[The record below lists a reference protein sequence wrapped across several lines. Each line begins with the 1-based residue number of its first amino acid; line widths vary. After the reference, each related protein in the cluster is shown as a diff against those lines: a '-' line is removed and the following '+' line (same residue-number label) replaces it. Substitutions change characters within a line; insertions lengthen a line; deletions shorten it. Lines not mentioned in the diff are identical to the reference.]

1 MAELQRPTGT
11 WLHACGALFLATG
24 ATAGAFGAHALREVF
39 SPDRLEAWSTASGYL
54 LVMGA
59 GLLGAAGWTA
69 TKASRR
75 ALGAV
80 ASGTVLFSGSIM
92 ALVTL
97 ATFDA
102 LPSLRAVMGPITPLG
117 GVLMI
122 GGWLVWA
129 MLLMRERQTRF

>member
-1 MAELQRPTGT
+1 MADLQKPTGT
-11 WLHACGALFLATG
+11 WFHGCGALFLATG
-24 ATAGAFGAHALREVF
+24 ATAGALGAHALREVF
-39 SPDRLEAWSTASGYL
+39 SLDRLEAWSTASEYL

-59 GLLGAAGWTA
+59 GLLGAAGWST

-92 ALVTL
+92 VLVTL

-102 LPSLRAVMGPITPLG
+102 LPSLRAVLGPITPLG

-129 MLLMRERQTRF
+129 LILMRGRRT

>member
-1 MAELQRPTGT
+1 M
-11 WLHACGALFLATG
+11 
-24 ATAGAFGAHALREVF
+24 
-39 SPDRLEAWSTASGYL
+39 
-54 LVMGA
+54 
-59 GLLGAAGWTA
+59 GAAGWSA

-102 LPSLRAVMGPITPLG
+102 WLSLRAVLGPITPLG

-129 MLLMRERQTRF
+129 LILMRERRT

>member
-1 MAELQRPTGT
+1 
-11 WLHACGALFLATG
+11 
-24 ATAGAFGAHALREVF
+24 
-39 SPDRLEAWSTASGYL
+39 
-54 LVMGA
+54 
-59 GLLGAAGWTA
+59 
-69 TKASRR
+69 
-75 ALGAV
+75 
-80 ASGTVLFSGSIM
+80 M

-129 MLLMRERQTRF
+129 MLLMRERRTGF